1 MQSYS
6 HFLPLFQLQTS
17 QDDSELV
24 APVIPHPEAV
34 LFVLAIADFDAFQFV
49 VQTEETVSVDFLD
62 GNALRRHP
70 ALVFCSAEDESA
82 RFQAQVAGNN
92 VDRVHRIGVLL
103 VAEDGNE
110 DWGMRGENGTMY
122 IGIKDMDE

>member
-17 QDDSELV
+17 QDDPELV
-24 APVIPHPEAV
+24 TPVIPHPEAV

-49 VQTEETVSVDFLD
+49 VQTEETVSVDFLN

-70 ALVFCSAEDESA
+70 ALVFGPAKDEPA
-82 RFQAQVAGNN
+82 RLQAQVAGDN
-92 VDRVHRIGVLL
+92 VDRVHRIRVLL
-103 VAEDGNE
+103 VAEDENE
-110 DWGMRGENGTMY
+110 DVGDERKSGTMY